1 MSFRSYSQVT
11 GEDRSQLASQIAAQ
25 RARVLER
32 LKPIRH
38 VVAVTSGKGG
48 VGKSYVTARLALGAA
63 QRLSG
68 GVGVLDADL
77 KGPTVARML
86 GAGGPLV
93 VGEDGVQPTTGQ
105 GGVRLIS
112 TDLLLDEGQPLRW
125 KEPAGERFVWR
136 GTLEAGALR
145 EFLADIAW
153 GSLDLLLIDLAP
165 GGDRLSDLAEIA
177 PGIAGAVAVTLPS
190 EESRRSVERSM
201 RAALDANVRLLG
213 VIENMSGYR
222 CPDCGTTHPLFEGTA
237 GADLAAAFGVPLLG
251 RIPFFP
257 APSAS
262 LALKTVEGDQELV
275 EALLK
280 VLP

>member
-93 VGEDGVQPTTGQ
+93 VGEDGVEPTTGQ

-222 CPDCGTTHPLFEGTA
+222 CPGCGETQPLFSGNA
-237 GADLAAAFGVPLLG
+237 GAELAAEFGIPLLG
-251 RIPFFP
+251 WIPFSP

-262 LALKTVEGDQELV
+262 LALETVEGDQELV